1 MKQLLVPFFALAL
14 LVFPAIAQA
23 DDHANHTADAYDV
36 VAVQGYD
43 LVSYQ
48 VGDGVPVRGNGHNV
62 VTHKGVTYL
71 FTNGKNKKA
80 FKANPEKYL
89 PAYGGYCAFGVTKG
103 KKFVS
108 DPLAYK
114 VVDGKLYLNLDK
126 KIQKRWL
133 KDVPG
138 NITEANSNWRS
149 IKGTPAADL

>member
-14 LVFPAIAQA
+14 LVFPALAQA
-23 DDHANHTADAYDV
+23 GDHAANAYDV

-48 VGDGVPVRGNGHNV
+48 SGDGVPVKGNGHNV
-62 VTHKGVTYL
+62 VTQDGVTYL
-71 FTNGKNKKA
+71 FANGKNKKA
-80 FKANPEKYL
+80 FKANPAKYL

-103 KKFVS
+103 KKFAS

-114 VVDGKLYLNLDK
+114 VVDGKLYLNLDS

-138 NITEANSNWRS
+138 NITEANSNWRE
-149 IKGTPAADL
+149 IKATPAADL